1 MINIPLSKV
10 SKVHEKKEV
19 VKPKVIDEEKTQ
31 IVEGDLTG
39 RNPIPSE
46 RALVY

>member
-1 MINIPLSKV
+1 MINIPFTKTQ
-10 SKVHEKKEV
+10 EKKV
-19 VKPKVIDEEKTQ
+19 TIQPKSTEEEKSV

-46 RALVY
+46 RALVD